1 MTKTDT
7 VNALHPIGVRA
18 LQKERTR
25 RTLIDAAFMQLNA
38 EQGFASLSLREV
50 AREAGIAPTSF
61 YRHFRDMDE
70 LGLAM
75 VDESGLTLR
84 QLMRQARKRIEKG
97 GSVIQTSITT
107 FIEFIDNNPKVFL
120 LLLRERAGTSAAFR
134 SAIAR
139 EIQHFI
145 VELADY
151 LNNANTMPHRFNE
164 AQAEAMVTIA
174 FNLGAEALDFELEKR
189 QKLIDKL
196 IFQLRMVSR
205 GAYYLYR
212 REQERAA
219 CVASALRL
227 KNKALEED
235 PGNQ

>member
-1 MTKTDT
+1 MKKITAPT
-7 VNALHPIGVRA
+7 PIHAIGIRA
-18 LQKERTR
+18 QQKERTR
-25 RTLIDAAFMQLNA
+25 RTLIEAAFNQLNA
-38 EQGFASLSLREV
+38 EQGFTSLSLREV
-50 AREAGIAPTSF
+50 TREAGIAPTSF

-107 FIEFIDNNPKVFL
+107 FIEFIDNNPKIFL

-139 EIQHFI
+139 EIQHFV

-151 LNNANTMPHRFNE
+151 LNEANNMPHRFNE

-174 FNLGAEALDFELEKR
+174 FNLGAEVLDFELEKR
-189 QKLIDKL
+189 QQLIDKL

-212 REQERAA
+212 REQEKSQ
-219 CVASALRL
+219 CL
-227 KNKALEED
+227 KVDVIYYK
-235 PGNQ
+235 

>member
-1 MTKTDT
+1 MKKIITPVPMHT
-7 VNALHPIGVRA
+7 IGIRA
-18 LQKERTR
+18 QQKERTR
-25 RTLIDAAFMQLNA
+25 RTLIEAAFNQLNA

-107 FIEFIDNNPKVFL
+107 FIEFIDNNPKIFL

-151 LNNANTMPHRFNE
+151 LNEANSMPCRYNE

-189 QKLIDKL
+189 QQLIEKL

-205 GAYYLYR
+205 GAYYLDR
-212 REQERAA
+212 REQE
-219 CVASALRL
+219 
-227 KNKALEED
+227 KNNSPKIGIIFSCHD
-235 PGNQ
+235 H

>member
-1 MTKTDT
+1 MAKQK
-7 VNALHPIGVRA
+7 VSSKNAHLSVGVRA
-18 LQKERTR
+18 QQKERTR
-25 RTLIDAAFMQLNA
+25 RSLIDAAFNQLNA
-38 EQGFASLSLREV
+38 EQGFTSLSLREV

-107 FIEFIDNNPKVFL
+107 FIEFIDNNPKIFL

-134 SAIAR
+134 LAIAR

-151 LNNANTMPHRFNE
+151 LDNANNMPRRFNE
-164 AQAEAMVTIA
+164 AQAEAMVTVV
-174 FNLGAEALDFELEKR
+174 FNAGTYAIDLER
-189 QKLIDKL
+189 EQREQLIEKL
-196 IFQLRMVSR
+196 IFQLRMISR

-212 REQERAA
+212 REQEKHH
-219 CVASALRL
+219 L
-227 KNKALEED
+227 NH
-235 PGNQ
+235 

>member
-1 MTKTDT
+1 MKKITAPT
-7 VNALHPIGVRA
+7 PIHAIGIRA
-18 LQKERTR
+18 QQKERTR
-25 RTLIDAAFMQLNA
+25 RTLIEAAFNQLNA
-38 EQGFASLSLREV
+38 EQGFTSLSLREV
-50 AREAGIAPTSF
+50 TREAGIAPTSF

-107 FIEFIDNNPKVFL
+107 FIEFIDNNPKIFL

-139 EIQHFI
+139 EIQHFV

-151 LNNANTMPHRFNE
+151 LNEANNMPHRFNE
-164 AQAEAMVTIA
+164 AQVEAMVTIA
-174 FNLGAEALDFELEKR
+174 FNLGAEVLDFELEKR
-189 QKLIDKL
+189 QQLIDKL

-212 REQERAA
+212 REQEKSQ
-219 CVASALRL
+219 CL
-227 KNKALEED
+227 KVDVIYYK
-235 PGNQ
+235 